1 MEGEEKEMLRDSL
14 DRLNMTKDEVGKF
27 EKAFQDPKFK
37 QMFEDYAREISD
49 PKARAES
56 EAYLR
61 QIEEQNQTEAMY
73 GEGVELIVPEESF
86 VFKTRVK
93 GGDQDGSKYF
103 VNVCTSEKIA
113 RAESKKAVRDGQE
126 GNTWSIPFSLGA
138 DRDCQDKSG
147 EAAKVVDFI
156 LHPDTVSKC
165 AFPPFKEMVCATALE
180 NIENTR
186 KVALARPVSHLRM
199 KYKASEGMEK
209 PGVQSVRTDKGK
221 GSGGS
226 AAMAA
231 GKAGGG
237 APKPNEPSSTTRSAF
252 SFESAAGA
260 VKPKP
265 KPKPEPKEGE
275 AGFVWPSGE
284 RVPSHSLAERGQH
297 DLADTWGDVGHN
309 LAQDPAARRPRELVL
324 RCSLPEIATVAS
336 VKLEVT
342 EREVLLVVPK
352 RYKLELGL
360 PFPVHDKRGRA
371 KFDKKKR
378 ELEVVLPVV
387 EPPRPEPK
395 AFVEPALQQQEEQEE
410 QEEQEQEQKKEE
422 EGVVQAEEQGKTEN
436 QRRWNEMH
444 AAGPPAE
451 SEAQEEA
458 GEADRGG
465 DEGVIAAVREAAEG
479 GSDFV
484 KCGSFAGA
492 LPGFSFKLGKEG
504 LGYYREAAGV
514 ASRAEEVP
522 TKSRG
527 PGPEP
532 SSSSK
537 RNCRHGTESAAREDG
552 FFDGWSIKEIKRW
565 LGDRGLGTEGCLE
578 RSDLVARA
586 MEARRGD
593 AVPPAAPSRP
603 LPPPA
608 FELMRV
614 EGVHPSGRRLQD
626 LCSGSV
632 RAALVSNYMIDAP
645 WFAQEFPDLVSS
657 EELIVCH
664 DGKSG
669 MRREAEALWGELK
682 RARLRHGLGSG
693 GRGRLVVH
701 APDLPI
707 PYGTHH
713 SKFFVLVYTDGRLRL
728 IIHSANLLHGD
739 CTHKTQGERTE
750 PLLGAKN
757 QNETERGSH
766 FC

>member
-1 MEGEEKEMLRDSL
+1 M
-14 DRLNMTKDEVGKF
+14 
-27 EKAFQDPKFK
+27 
-37 QMFEDYAREISD
+37 
-49 PKARAES
+49 
-56 EAYLR
+56 
-61 QIEEQNQTEAMY
+61 
-73 GEGVELIVPEESF
+73 
-86 VFKTRVK
+86 
-93 GGDQDGSKYF
+93 
-103 VNVCTSEKIA
+103 
-113 RAESKKAVRDGQE
+113 
-126 GNTWSIPFSLGA
+126 
-138 DRDCQDKSG
+138 
-147 EAAKVVDFI
+147 
-156 LHPDTVSKC
+156 
-165 AFPPFKEMVCATALE
+165 
-180 NIENTR
+180 
-186 KVALARPVSHLRM
+186 
-199 KYKASEGMEK
+199 
-209 PGVQSVRTDKGK
+209 
-221 GSGGS
+221 
-226 AAMAA
+226 
-231 GKAGGG
+231 
-237 APKPNEPSSTTRSAF
+237 
-252 SFESAAGA
+252 
-260 VKPKP
+260 KPKP

-410 QEEQEQEQKKEE
+410 QEQEEQEQKKEE

-522 TKSRG
+522 TKCDTSTFVVK
-527 PGPEP
+527 P
-532 SSSSK
+532 SP
-537 RNCRHGTESAAREDG
+537 SASLWD
-552 FFDGWSIKEIKRW
+552 
-565 LGDRGLGTEGCLE
+565 
-578 RSDLVARA
+578 DL
-586 MEARRGD
+586 D
-593 AVPPAAPSRP
+593 
-603 LPPPA
+603 
-608 FELMRV
+608 
-614 EGVHPSGRRLQD
+614 
-626 LCSGSV
+626 
-632 RAALVSNYMIDAP
+632 
-645 WFAQEFPDLVSS
+645 
-657 EELIVCH
+657 
-664 DGKSG
+664 
-669 MRREAEALWGELK
+669 
-682 RARLRHGLGSG
+682 
-693 GRGRLVVH
+693 
-701 APDLPI
+701 
-707 PYGTHH
+707 
-713 SKFFVLVYTDGRLRL
+713 
-728 IIHSANLLHGD
+728 
-739 CTHKTQGERTE
+739 
-750 PLLGAKN
+750 
-757 QNETERGSH
+757 
-766 FC
+766 